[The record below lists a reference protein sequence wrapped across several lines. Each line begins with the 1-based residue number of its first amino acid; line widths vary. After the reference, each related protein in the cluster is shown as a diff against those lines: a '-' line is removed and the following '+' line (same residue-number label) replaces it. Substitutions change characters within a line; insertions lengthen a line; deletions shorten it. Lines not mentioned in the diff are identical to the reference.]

1 MRILGTI
8 SAVALLAGIALTTT
22 TIAGSSRAEAAKMC
36 SHVVKTA
43 CIWEKGSGK
52 HTSATN
58 KCLARQWHAKI
69 LHWGPC

>member
-8 SAVALLAGIALTTT
+8 SAIALLAAVALTTS
-22 TIAGSSRAEAAKMC
+22 IAGSDRAEAHKKC
-36 SHVVKTA
+36 SMAVKTA

-52 HTSATN
+52 HTAATN